1 MEQIIEFFKNI
12 TNRFEGLTQGQK
24 VASIV
29 LTGIAIASVVVMT
42 FWAQAPDMRLLYAN
56 LPEEDAAAI
65 VEELATKQ
73 IPYELS
79 AMGKTIHVPA
89 DRVHE
94 TRLGLASKGLP
105 QGGEVGME
113 IFEEP
118 ALGMTEFVQKL
129 NYQRALQG
137 ELTRTISTLDA
148 IKTAR
153 VHLVIPEEKI
163 FFKEKP
169 KGKASVTL
177 KMNAGRSLT
186 EAQVQGIV
194 HLVASS
200 VQGILPENVAV
211 VDAKGNMLTGSIG
224 ASLEAMI
231 GDTNFKFKRKME
243 KNLENSI
250 HRMLEEALGPG
261 KVIARVTADLNF
273 EQVERTEETFDP
285 NSQVVRSEQRNTEA
299 VIGAVPPGGVSGVQ
313 ALAPTGQNAAG
324 GSGTGAKRNN
334 EKQVLNYE
342 INKVVS
348 RITKPVGE
356 VNKLSISVMI
366 DGVMDENETYK
377 ARTQE
382 EMATYLDLVKSA
394 AGFDAERGD
403 IVKVENVQ
411 FDKSILL
418 EEQKRIEQAE
428 NIELGFQVA
437 KYVLG
442 AIFILLFYTR
452 LVRPLVNWMT
462 TSVEVVDEGPPEIE
476 ASAEIE
482 QEEERQ
488 RLAEL
493 GPPPQEILKIV
504 NEFVENDPKFSA
516 SVVRKWLKDRSK
528 PAEEKA

>member
-1 MEQIIEFFKNI
+1 MEQIIEFFKNL
-12 TNRFEGLTQGQK
+12 TSRFQDLSQGQK
-24 VASIV
+24 VA
-29 LTGIAIASVVVMT
+29 AIALIGLAVASLVVMT

-65 VEELATKQ
+65 VDELQTKQ

-79 AMGKTIHVPA
+79 AQGRTIRVPA

-94 TRLGLASKGLP
+94 TRLELASKGLP
-105 QGGEVGME
+105 QGGEVCME

-137 ELTRTISTLDA
+137 ELTRTISTLEVID
-148 IKTAR
+148 TAR
-153 VHLVIPEEKI
+153 VHLVIPEEKV
-163 FFKEKP
+163 FFKDKP
-169 KGKASVTL
+169 KGKASVTV
-177 KMNAGRSLT
+177 KMKAGRSLT

-194 HLVASS
+194 HLVSSS

-211 VDAKGNMLTGSIG
+211 VDAKGNMLTGALG
-224 ASLEAMI
+224 TSLEAI
-231 GDTNFKFKRKME
+231 ISDNNFKFKRKLE
-243 KNLENSI
+243 KNLEEGI
-250 HRMLEEALGPG
+250 HNMLEDALGHG

-273 EQVERTEETFDP
+273 DQVERTEETFDP

-299 VIGAVPPGGVSGVQ
+299 VIGAVPPGGVPGVQ
-313 ALAPTGQNAAG
+313 ALLPTGQNAPG
-324 GSGTGAKRNN
+324 GPGTAAKRNN

-342 INKVVS
+342 INKVVRRVS
-348 RITKPVGE
+348 KPTGE
-356 VNKLSISVMI
+356 IKKLSISVMI
-366 DGVMDENETYK
+366 DGVLDENGDYK

-394 AGFDAERGD
+394 AGFDADRGD

-411 FDKSILL
+411 FDKSLLL
-418 EEQKRIEQAE
+418 EEQKRIQQAE

-462 TSVEVVDEGPPEIE
+462 TSVEVVDSAPETLTIEEEEEGPLQRKISGFDNTGNRKTPTTNEI
-476 ASAEIE
+476 A
-482 QEEERQ
+482 
-488 RLAEL
+488 
-493 GPPPQEILKIV
+493 
-504 NEFVENDPKFSA
+504 
-516 SVVRKWLKDRSK
+516 
-528 PAEEKA
+528 

>member
-1 MEQIIEFFKNI
+1 MEQIIEFFKNLLD
-12 TNRFEGLTQGQK
+12 RFKELEQGQK
-24 VASIV
+24 MA
-29 LTGIAIASVVVMT
+29 AIALVVVAVTSLFVMF

-65 VEELATKQ
+65 VEELRTKQ

-79 AMGKTIHVPA
+79 AQGKTIRIPSSK
-89 DRVHE
+89 VHE
-94 TRLGLASKGLP
+94 VRLELASKGLP

-137 ELTRTISTLDA
+137 ELIRTISTLDA
-148 IKTAR
+148 IETAR
-153 VHLVIPEEKI
+153 VHLVIPEEKV

-177 KMNAGRSLT
+177 KMKAGRSLT

-194 HLVASS
+194 HLVSSS
-200 VQGILPENVAV
+200 VKGILPGDVAV
-211 VDAKGNMLTGSIG
+211 VDAKGNMLTGAMGRS
-224 ASLEAMI
+224 SQAMI
-231 GDTNFKFKRKME
+231 GDTNFKFKRKLE
-243 KNLENSI
+243 KGLEEGI
-250 HRMLEEALGPG
+250 HRMLEDALGPG
-261 KVIARVTADLNF
+261 KIIARVMAVLNF
-273 EQVERTEETFDP
+273 DQVERTEEIFDP
-285 NSQVVRSEQRNTEA
+285 DSQVVRSEQRNTEA
-299 VIGAVPPGGVSGVQ
+299 VVGAVPPGGIPGVQ
-313 ALAPTGQNAAG
+313 SLLPAGQNTSGGAG
-324 GSGTGAKRNN
+324 TASRRNN

-342 INKVVS
+342 INKVV
-348 RITKPVGE
+348 RRVTKPIGE
-356 VNKLSISVMI
+356 INKLSVSVMI
-366 DGVMDENETYK
+366 DGVLDENGEYK

-382 EMATYLDLVKSA
+382 EMKTYSDLVKSA
-394 AGFDAERGD
+394 IGFDADRGD

-411 FDKSILL
+411 FDKSLLL
-418 EEQKRIEQAE
+418 EEQKRIQQAE

-462 TSVEVVDEGPPEIE
+462 TSVEVVDETAALEE
-476 ASAEIE
+476 AAEAE
-482 QEEERQ
+482 AEAETEEERQ

-493 GPPPQEILKIV
+493 GPPVDEIRQIV
-504 NEFVENDPKFSA
+504 NEFIENDPQFSA
-516 SVVRKWLKDRSK
+516 GVVRKWLKERK
-528 PAEEKA
+528 PSE